1 VAKSIYYWQLTLVA
15 VALSTTLTA
24 CRTIQQPS
32 SELYVTETQ
41 NMDTIP
47 RYSVF
52 ELSFKHNG
60 IYVNNFFDVDLQTIF
75 TSPDGA
81 QHAVKGFFYG
91 GDLWKIRF
99 RPDQT
104 GNWSYSYTF
113 SNNDGFQKRGAGTFW
128 TTSSS
133 EDGPVRSN
141 LQNPYRWVFA
151 SRKPYFPVGLEECVY
166 LRGDRLAGT
175 AIDGEDRN
183 HPGRGISWDDYFSLY
198 GQAGFNLFRFSQKNC
213 SYSLLDDLD
222 HYRAAQSILTDRLLS
237 SAREHGFRVMFG
249 FFGIHGNWPS
259 DNRAVRVF
267 ERTMNRALG
276 RHVEAISDPE
286 DHELMRK
293 EERFIE
299 YCIAR
304 WGVYADYWE
313 LLNERQASDKW
324 TTTMAEY
331 TRSADPDRKP
341 ISTSWEKPELPAI
354 DINAPHWYES
364 EDELSSDVRVQEQAE
379 KWKRARKP
387 VIVGEQG
394 NSGMNWDP
402 GSAVRMR
409 IRAWTALFQEISLIF
424 WNTSWSKAGMFGGQY
439 TPGEG
444 ANIYLGPE
452 ERKYVQV
459 LQGFASKLD
468 ANVRMAPVAITSAT
482 LVHSYGLLSKD
493 VGAVYL
499 QHAASHTTPAQ
510 GVRLS
515 CDFSSMSHAQ
525 LTGEW
530 IDPATGSVLS
540 RVKIFPQ
547 QTILSVPS
555 FNVDIA
561 LLVAPQPSGK
571 GHTSS
576 NLQ

>member
-1 VAKSIYYWQLTLVA
+1 MAKPIYRWQLTLVA
-15 VALSTTLTA
+15 TALSLTLTS
-24 CRTIQQPS
+24 CRTVQRPS
-32 SELYVTETQ
+32 SELYVLETQ
-41 NMDTIP
+41 NTDSVP
-47 RYSVF
+47 RYGIL

-60 IYVNNFFDVDLQTIF
+60 IYDNSFFDVDLQTIF

-81 QHAVKGFFYG
+81 QHSVKGFFYG
-91 GDLWKIRF
+91 GDLWKTRF

-113 SNNDGFQKRGAGTFW
+113 STKNGFQKRGRGAFRSTP
-128 TTSSS
+128 SS
-133 EDGPVRSN
+133 EDGPVRSST
-141 LQNPYRWVFA
+141 QNPYRWVFA
-151 SRKPYFPVGLEECVY
+151 SGKPYFPLGLEECVY
-166 LRGDRLAGT
+166 VRDGQLPGT

-222 HYRAAQSILTDRLLS
+222 HYRVMQSMLTDRLLS

-259 DNRAVRVF
+259 DNRTVRVF
-267 ERTMNRALG
+267 ERTMNQVLG
-276 RHVEAISDPE
+276 RHTEALLYPD
-286 DHELMRK
+286 DRELIRK
-293 EERFIE
+293 EERFVE

-304 WGVYADYWE
+304 WGVYTDFWE

-324 TTTMAEY
+324 TTLIAEY
-331 TRSADPDRKP
+331 TRSADLDHKP

-364 EDELSSDVRVQEQAE
+364 EDELSSDLRVQEQAA
-379 KWKRARKP
+379 KWKQPGKH
-387 VIVGEQG
+387 VMVGEQG
-394 NSGMNWDP
+394 NSGMNWDSS
-402 GSAVRMR
+402 SAVRMR

-424 WNTSWSKAGMFGGQY
+424 WNTSWSKDGMFGGRY

-444 ANIYLGPE
+444 ANIYVGPE
-452 ERKYVQV
+452 ERGYIRV
-459 LQGFASKLD
+459 LQSFASQLD
-468 ANVRMAPVAITSAT
+468 VNVNMAPVAVISTT
-482 LVHSYGLLSKD
+482 PIRSYGLFSKN

-510 GVRLS
+510 QAEIS
-515 CDFSSMSHAQ
+515 FDFSSMSP
-525 LTGEW
+525 LRLVGEW
-530 IDPATGSVLS
+530 IDPATGNVLS
-540 RVKIFPQ
+540 RVKIWPRQ
-547 QTILSVPS
+547 LTLSVPA

-561 LLVAPQPSGK
+561 FLVAPQPSAQ
-571 GHTSS
+571 HHSS
-576 NLQ
+576 LNLQ

>member
-1 VAKSIYYWQLTLVA
+1 MAKQNYCWQLTLVA
-15 VALSTTLTA
+15 VVLSTTLTA
-24 CRTIQQPS
+24 CRTVQRPG
-32 SELYVTETQ
+32 SELYVLESQ
-41 NMDTIP
+41 NTDTVP
-47 RYSVF
+47 RYGIV

-60 IYVNNFFDVDLQTIF
+60 LYDNNFFDVDLHTIF
-75 TSPDGA
+75 TAPNGVQRS
-81 QHAVKGFFYG
+81 VKGFFYG

-104 GNWSYSYTF
+104 GKWSYSYTF
-113 SNNDGFQKRGAGTFW
+113 SNKSGFQKQGVGVFR
-128 TTSSS
+128 TTPSS
-133 EDGPVRSN
+133 ENGPVRSDPR
-141 LQNPYRWVFA
+141 NPYRWVFA
-151 SRKPYFPVGLEECVY
+151 SGKPYFPIGLEECVY
-166 LRGDRLAGT
+166 LRDGQLPGT
-175 AIDGEDRN
+175 GIDGGARDD
-183 HPGRGISWDDYFSLY
+183 PGRGISWDDYFSLY
-198 GQAGFNLFRFSQKNC
+198 GQSGFNLFRFSQKNC

-222 HYRAAQSILTDRLLS
+222 HYLVRQSILTDRLLS
-237 SAREHGFRVMFG
+237 SARVHGFRVMFG
-249 FFGIHGNWPS
+249 FFGIHGNWS
-259 DNRAVRVF
+259 NDNRTVRVF

-286 DHELMRK
+286 DHDLMRK
-293 EERFIE
+293 EEHFIE
-299 YCIAR
+299 YCVAR
-304 WGVYADYWE
+304 WGVYADFWE

-331 TRSADPDRKP
+331 TRSVDPDHKP

-379 KWKRARKP
+379 TWKRAGKP

-424 WNTSWSKAGMFGGQY
+424 WNTSWSKAGMFGGHY

-452 ERKYVQV
+452 ERKYIQV
-459 LQGFASKLD
+459 LQAYASNLD
-468 ANVRMAPVAITSAT
+468 ANVRMVPVAITSPSP
-482 LVHSYGLLSKD
+482 VRSYGLFSKD
-493 VGAVYL
+493 IGAVYL

-515 CDFSSMSHAQ
+515 FDFSSMSHAE
-525 LTGEW
+525 LRGAW

-540 RVKIFPQ
+540 RVKILPQ
-547 QTILSVPS
+547 QTTLSVPS
-555 FNVDIA
+555 FNVDIG
-561 LLVAPQPSGK
+561 LLVAPPSGEDR
-571 GHTSS
+571 TSL